1 MPDAYNHDKSIEVPR
16 ETLAKM
22 QDLCDAANH
31 KTLNPQRD
39 KQTEKPRGSEALH
52 NGREDKET
60 VGLIREIKLKCS
72 ENEDYNNESTSEEYG
87 TENGTENGTEILTKS
102 NDLNNSI
109 ENDRTMDLTSEKLN
123 DTQVE
128 TEHLNK
134 TTTDMI
140 PADLTRDV
148 GLKTLVNVED
158 LNDGRDNESTLTSEA
173 SVAAPCSPGK
183 PEGYHRGQYWIPC

>member
-1 MPDAYNHDKSIEVPR
+1 MRDAYNHDKSIEVPR

-31 KTLNPQRD
+31 KTLNLQRD
-39 KQTEKPRGSEALH
+39 KQAEKPRGSEALH
-52 NGREDKET
+52 NGREDEET

-72 ENEDYNNESTSEEYG
+72 DHENIDYNNESTSAD
-87 TENGTENGTEILTKS
+87 NGTENGTEILTES
-102 NDLNNSI
+102 NELNNSN
-109 ENDRTMDLTSEKLN
+109 ENKRIMDLTSEKLT

-128 TEHLNK
+128 KEHLNN

-140 PADLTRDV
+140 HVGLTRDV
-148 GLKTLVNVED
+148 RLKTLVNVED
-158 LNDGRDNESTLTSEA
+158 LNDGRDNESSLTSEA
-173 SVAAPCSPGK
+173 PVAASCSPSK